1 MAVPDS
7 TLIEEYQAR
16 IGRLKKELA
25 WANDL
30 IEHYRQFAPGT
41 EFDMPPSYFSHTT
54 AQGLVMGRLID
65 GQLVILETGF
75 THYEEAVAAAHT
87 HYKTLIKEK

>member
-1 MAVPDS
+1 MAGPDS

-16 IGRLKKELA
+16 IGRLKKELE

-41 EFDMPPSYFSHTT
+41 YNDMPPSYFSHTT

-75 THYEEAVAAAHT
+75 ADYEGAVAAAQK
-87 HYKTLIKEK
+87 HYKALIKEK